1 MEKRKEVLFSGEGE
15 LVICKGHLE
24 APGIFQA
31 RILEWVA
38 ITSSRGSSQP
48 RDQT

>member
-24 APGIFQA
+24 APGMQGCSI
-31 RILEWVA
+31 
-38 ITSSRGSSQP
+38 S
-48 RDQT
+48 